1 MESENTI
8 NQFLNDVGN
17 LQNNAITVTKKLL
30 EGGKEEVTLNL
41 QRKPIIPERME
52 SPARAHTFH
61 DADGFIKYLQANKP
75 TDGVMMV
82 LADVTAKRIIAV
94 LNDKA
99 AKGFENITL
108 QPPYHPEFIL
118 LSNLVNK
125 TLEIT
130 DFAKMVLRN
139 RSVTH
144 ASKIGDTTA
153 ARDIALL
160 FSQITVS
167 KKVTAC
173 TGAGNKSTNGVM
185 VETSISAG
193 ANTQQPIALPE
204 AIKFKVPIYLNTE
217 EVIFDITIKLAHDEV
232 DVYIVTDAPELEL
245 RKFEVFEKILEP
257 IKAMEGVLVSYGTP
271 ATENWNYNT
280 GRA

>member
-1 MESENTI
+1 
-8 NQFLNDVGN
+8 
-17 LQNNAITVTKKLL
+17 
-30 EGGKEEVTLNL
+30 
-41 QRKPIIPERME
+41 
-52 SPARAHTFH
+52 
-61 DADGFIKYLQANKP
+61 
-75 TDGVMMV
+75 
-82 LADVTAKRIIAV
+82 
-94 LNDKA
+94 
-99 AKGFENITL
+99 
-108 QPPYHPEFIL
+108 
-118 LSNLVNK
+118 
-125 TLEIT
+125 
-130 DFAKMVLRN
+130 
-139 RSVTH
+139 
-144 ASKIGDTTA
+144 
-153 ARDIALL
+153 
-160 FSQITVS
+160 
-167 KKVTAC
+167 
-173 TGAGNKSTNGVM
+173 M